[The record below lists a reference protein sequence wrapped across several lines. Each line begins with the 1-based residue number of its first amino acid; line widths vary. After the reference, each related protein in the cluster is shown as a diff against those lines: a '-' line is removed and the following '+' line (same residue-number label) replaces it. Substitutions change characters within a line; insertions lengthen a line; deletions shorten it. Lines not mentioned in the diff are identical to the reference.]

1 MVASTA
7 AGNRNRQLD
16 GLRGYAAIS
25 VAFFHTITALDYSQV
40 QRIEWTVYWKIPDFY
55 GRLTKL
61 VFALLNGETPVVI
74 FFVLSGAVLVKSLM
88 RSGGD
93 GPFPVVA
100 WQFLVRRFFR
110 IYPPLLL
117 CLLACWTAFN
127 LIARPIS
134 VDDLVKNIFLY
145 DFKVN
150 GATWTLNIEML
161 AAPLILVAFFAFRYF
176 KEAGFVLAI
185 IAISAAFVH
194 VYPAAPPVN
203 IRLVWTCFALG
214 MLIPT
219 RVGEFAAYLLPKYA
233 WIPSLAVMFFARHMI
248 EDVGSAFWVHRI
260 AAAALV
266 TSIYYGKAGR
276 FGEFLERPIS
286 LFLGE
291 ISYSFYLYAVFVMQI
306 IDGPFKAWPWAVS
319 HPLEVGLPLSV
330 VVVLLTIP
338 IAMASYRWVEKPSIW
353 MGNKVATFWMAPW
366 LRMSKVAPAE

>member
-55 GRLTKL
+55 GRLTKM
-61 VFALLNGETPVVI
+61 VFAFLNGETPVVI

-88 RSGGD
+88 RTGD
-93 GPFPVVA
+93 DRVAVVA
-100 WQFLVRRFFR
+100 WQFMVRRFFR
-110 IYPPLLL
+110 IYPALLL

-127 LIARPIS
+127 LIVRPIP
-134 VDDLVKNIFLY
+134 VEEFVKNVFLY

-150 GATWTLNIEML
+150 GATWTLNVEMI
-161 AAPLILVAFFAFRYF
+161 AAPVILIAFFAFRYF
-176 KEAGFVLAI
+176 KEAGLVPGI
-185 IAISAAFVH
+185 IAITVAFAY
-194 VYPAAPPVN
+194 VYPASPPVN

-219 RVGEFAAYLLPKYA
+219 KVGKFAAYLLPSYA
-233 WIPSLAVMFFARHMI
+233 WIPSLAVMFVARHTI
-248 EDVGSAFWVHRI
+248 EDISLAFWVHRI

-266 TSIYYGKAGR
+266 TSIYYGQTGR
-276 FGEFLERPIS
+276 FGEFLERPFS

-291 ISYSFYLYAVFVMQI
+291 ISYSFYLYAVFVMEI

-330 VVVLLTIP
+330 AVVLLTIP
-338 IAMASYRWVEKPSIW
+338 IAVLSYRWVEKPSIW
-353 MGNKVATFWMAPW
+353 LGNRLATFWTIPR